1 MSEKNT
7 IIELKD
13 VSFAYSEG
21 AERALDHVDLAVR
34 EGEFVGVIGPS
45 GAGKSTLAAVMS
57 GAIPHHF
64 SGQLFGVT
72 LVDGQDT
79 CEVTLTDISRIVGS
93 VLQDIDSQ
101 MVASVVEDEM
111 LFGLE
116 NFGVPHDQI
125 EDRIQQ
131 TLATVGIADLHDRE
145 IATLSGGQKQKVA
158 IAAILALAPRVL
170 VLDEPTAALDPASS
184 TLVFET
190 LRRVNELAGI
200 TVVVIEQKVALLCK
214 YCERVLVMS
223 EGRLA
228 FDGEPHEVFAHAR
241 ELRQMGVDSPRV
253 ARMANSLA
261 QKGILPAGGRPC
273 LNVPEAK
280 ELVAGLVAGARG
292 EADARAAAPAA
303 APAAPANNGKP
314 NIYSATEEQLS
325 AALIVAQQTADRIV
339 AEAKS
344 NAERIR
350 LDADNQARK
359 VIRQALDEKQTELD
373 EIERLKVSRENFRT
387 EYLALIQKF
396 SDAASANFP
405 LITSAPSGS
414 EAVAAAPS
422 AAATQLQAAVNP
434 YGTQVQAAIDDLD

>member
-1 MSEKNT
+1 
-7 IIELKD
+7 
-13 VSFAYSEG
+13 
-21 AERALDHVDLAVR
+21 
-34 EGEFVGVIGPS
+34 
-45 GAGKSTLAAVMS
+45 
-57 GAIPHHF
+57 
-64 SGQLFGVT
+64 
-72 LVDGQDT
+72 
-79 CEVTLTDISRIVGS
+79 
-93 VLQDIDSQ
+93 
-101 MVASVVEDEM
+101 M
-111 LFGLE
+111 L
-116 NFGVPHDQI
+116 
-125 EDRIQQ
+125 RK
-131 TLATVGIADLHDRE
+131 IADLKNR
-145 IATLSGGQKQKVA
+145 L
-158 IAAILALAPRVL
+158 
-170 VLDEPTAALDPASS
+170 TAA
-184 TLVFET
+184 
-190 LRRVNELAGI
+190 
-200 TVVVIEQKVALLCK
+200 
-214 YCERVLVMS
+214 
-223 EGRLA
+223 
-228 FDGEPHEVFAHAR
+228 
-241 ELRQMGVDSPRV
+241 
-253 ARMANSLA
+253 
-261 QKGILPAGGRPC
+261 
-273 LNVPEAK
+273 EAK
-280 ELVAGLVAGARG
+280 NGELQG
-292 EADARAAAPAA
+292 EIEKVRAEADKAVADARAAAPAA

>member
-1 MSEKNT
+1 MPITPAEIQQKTFSEAKRRGY
-7 IIELKD
+7 EP
-13 VSFAYSEG
+13 SE
-21 AERALDHVDLAVR
+21 VD
-34 EGEFVGVIGPS
+34 EF
-45 GAGKSTLAAVMS
+45 LE
-57 GAIPHHF
+57 
-64 SGQLFGVT
+64 Q
-72 LVDGQDT
+72 
-79 CEVTLTDISRIVGS
+79 ISR
-93 VLQDIDSQ
+93 DID
-101 MVASVVEDEM
+101 AM
-111 LFGLE
+111 L
-116 NFGVPHDQI
+116 
-125 EDRIQQ
+125 RK
-131 TLATVGIADLHDRE
+131 IADLKNRL
-145 IATLSGGQKQKVA
+145 T
-158 IAAILALAPRVL
+158 
-170 VLDEPTAALDPASS
+170 TA
-184 TLVFET
+184 
-190 LRRVNELAGI
+190 
-200 TVVVIEQKVALLCK
+200 
-214 YCERVLVMS
+214 
-223 EGRLA
+223 
-228 FDGEPHEVFAHAR
+228 
-241 ELRQMGVDSPRV
+241 
-253 ARMANSLA
+253 
-261 QKGILPAGGRPC
+261 
-273 LNVPEAK
+273 EAK
-280 ELVAGLVAGARG
+280 NGELQG
-292 EADARAAAPAA
+292 EIEKVRAEADKAVADARAAAPAA

>member
-1 MSEKNT
+1 MTITPAEIQQKTFSEAKRRGY
-7 IIELKD
+7 EP
-13 VSFAYSEG
+13 SE
-21 AERALDHVDLAVR
+21 VD
-34 EGEFVGVIGPS
+34 EF
-45 GAGKSTLAAVMS
+45 LE
-57 GAIPHHF
+57 
-64 SGQLFGVT
+64 Q
-72 LVDGQDT
+72 
-79 CEVTLTDISRIVGS
+79 ISR
-93 VLQDIDSQ
+93 DID
-101 MVASVVEDEM
+101 AM
-111 LFGLE
+111 L
-116 NFGVPHDQI
+116 
-125 EDRIQQ
+125 RK
-131 TLATVGIADLHDRE
+131 IADLKNR
-145 IATLSGGQKQKVA
+145 L
-158 IAAILALAPRVL
+158 
-170 VLDEPTAALDPASS
+170 TAA
-184 TLVFET
+184 
-190 LRRVNELAGI
+190 
-200 TVVVIEQKVALLCK
+200 
-214 YCERVLVMS
+214 
-223 EGRLA
+223 
-228 FDGEPHEVFAHAR
+228 
-241 ELRQMGVDSPRV
+241 
-253 ARMANSLA
+253 
-261 QKGILPAGGRPC
+261 
-273 LNVPEAK
+273 EAK
-280 ELVAGLVAGARG
+280 NGELQG
-292 EADARAAAPAA
+292 EIEKVRAEADKAVADARAAAPAA

>member
-1 MSEKNT
+1 MPITPAEIQHKTFSEAKRRGY
-7 IIELKD
+7 EP
-13 VSFAYSEG
+13 SE
-21 AERALDHVDLAVR
+21 VD
-34 EGEFVGVIGPS
+34 EF
-45 GAGKSTLAAVMS
+45 LE
-57 GAIPHHF
+57 
-64 SGQLFGVT
+64 Q
-72 LVDGQDT
+72 
-79 CEVTLTDISRIVGS
+79 ISR
-93 VLQDIDSQ
+93 DID
-101 MVASVVEDEM
+101 AM
-111 LFGLE
+111 L
-116 NFGVPHDQI
+116 
-125 EDRIQQ
+125 RK
-131 TLATVGIADLHDRE
+131 IADLKNR
-145 IATLSGGQKQKVA
+145 L
-158 IAAILALAPRVL
+158 
-170 VLDEPTAALDPASS
+170 TAA
-184 TLVFET
+184 
-190 LRRVNELAGI
+190 
-200 TVVVIEQKVALLCK
+200 
-214 YCERVLVMS
+214 
-223 EGRLA
+223 
-228 FDGEPHEVFAHAR
+228 
-241 ELRQMGVDSPRV
+241 
-253 ARMANSLA
+253 
-261 QKGILPAGGRPC
+261 
-273 LNVPEAK
+273 EAK
-280 ELVAGLVAGARG
+280 NGELQG
-292 EADARAAAPAA
+292 EIEKVRAEADKAVADARAAAPA

>member
-1 MSEKNT
+1 MPITPAEIQQKTFSEAKRRGY
-7 IIELKD
+7 EP
-13 VSFAYSEG
+13 SE
-21 AERALDHVDLAVR
+21 VD
-34 EGEFVGVIGPS
+34 EF
-45 GAGKSTLAAVMS
+45 LE
-57 GAIPHHF
+57 
-64 SGQLFGVT
+64 Q
-72 LVDGQDT
+72 
-79 CEVTLTDISRIVGS
+79 ISR
-93 VLQDIDSQ
+93 DID
-101 MVASVVEDEM
+101 AM
-111 LFGLE
+111 L
-116 NFGVPHDQI
+116 
-125 EDRIQQ
+125 RK
-131 TLATVGIADLHDRE
+131 IADLKNR
-145 IATLSGGQKQKVA
+145 L
-158 IAAILALAPRVL
+158 
-170 VLDEPTAALDPASS
+170 TAA
-184 TLVFET
+184 
-190 LRRVNELAGI
+190 
-200 TVVVIEQKVALLCK
+200 
-214 YCERVLVMS
+214 
-223 EGRLA
+223 
-228 FDGEPHEVFAHAR
+228 
-241 ELRQMGVDSPRV
+241 
-253 ARMANSLA
+253 
-261 QKGILPAGGRPC
+261 
-273 LNVPEAK
+273 EAK
-280 ELVAGLVAGARG
+280 NGELQG
-292 EADARAAAPAA
+292 EIEKVRAEADKAAADARAAAPAA

>member
-1 MSEKNT
+1 MPITPAEIQQKTFSEAKRRGY
-7 IIELKD
+7 EP
-13 VSFAYSEG
+13 SE
-21 AERALDHVDLAVR
+21 VD
-34 EGEFVGVIGPS
+34 EF
-45 GAGKSTLAAVMS
+45 LE
-57 GAIPHHF
+57 
-64 SGQLFGVT
+64 Q
-72 LVDGQDT
+72 
-79 CEVTLTDISRIVGS
+79 ISR
-93 VLQDIDSQ
+93 DID
-101 MVASVVEDEM
+101 AM
-111 LFGLE
+111 L
-116 NFGVPHDQI
+116 
-125 EDRIQQ
+125 RK
-131 TLATVGIADLHDRE
+131 IADLKNRLT
-145 IATLSGGQKQKVA
+145 AT
-158 IAAILALAPRVL
+158 
-170 VLDEPTAALDPASS
+170 
-184 TLVFET
+184 
-190 LRRVNELAGI
+190 
-200 TVVVIEQKVALLCK
+200 
-214 YCERVLVMS
+214 
-223 EGRLA
+223 
-228 FDGEPHEVFAHAR
+228 
-241 ELRQMGVDSPRV
+241 
-253 ARMANSLA
+253 
-261 QKGILPAGGRPC
+261 
-273 LNVPEAK
+273 EAK
-280 ELVAGLVAGARG
+280 NGELQG
-292 EADARAAAPAA
+292 EIEKVRAEADKAVADARAAAPAA